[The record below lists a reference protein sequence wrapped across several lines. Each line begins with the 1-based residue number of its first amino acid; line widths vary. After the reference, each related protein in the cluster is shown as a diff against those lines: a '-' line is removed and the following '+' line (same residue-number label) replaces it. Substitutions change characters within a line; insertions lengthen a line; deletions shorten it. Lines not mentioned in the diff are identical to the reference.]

1 METRSET
8 APEELPPRRLL
19 AIGVASGIAGG
30 LAMAVPVVI
39 WDWVRSSHR
48 ALELAMAATAWP
60 FGLTHFSNGQNL
72 WWPIVIGVILLA
84 AYWAV
89 SGVVFTALVDRFV
102 RVSRPAAALA
112 AGAAWS
118 FGSFIF
124 FWDMLLPVARD
135 GVPFRA
141 SASGP
146 GPFTAPSWVWILGF
160 TLLGVVTAACYT
172 ALRHSPVVER
182 EQVQV
187 EHRQLR
193 HAA

>member
-8 APEELPPRRLL
+8 AHVELPPRRLL

-30 LAMAVPVVI
+30 IAMAVPVVI
-39 WDWVRSSHR
+39 WDWVRSSHK

-60 FGLTHFSNGQNL
+60 FGLTHFSNDQNL
-72 WWPIVIGVILLA
+72 WWPIVLGAILIA

-118 FGSFIF
+118 FVSFVF

-141 SASGP
+141 SATGLEL
-146 GPFTAPSWVWILGF
+146 FTAPNWVWILGF

-172 ALRHSPVVER
+172 MLRHSPVVER
-182 EQVQV
+182 ERMRVDQR
-187 EHRQLR
+187 HLR